1 MRMDSFQITLTSVYT
16 TKMMILRWV
25 LLVMLTV
32 GSFGARAQYRVEV
45 VVTNV
50 KDTAG
55 MILVALYS
63 KQDSFLK
70 KPFAGKSVKAMA
82 GQAVIVFEHV
92 PAGDYA
98 ASMIHDANKNG
109 KLDTNF
115 FGVPKEGF
123 GFSNDVMGT
132 LGPPSFEKAK
142 FAIRAPVSLR
152 ISTRYF

>member
-1 MRMDSFQITLTSVYT
+1 MRMDSVQITLTCVYT

-25 LLVMLTV
+25 LLVMLTM
-32 GSFGARAQYRVEV
+32 GSFGVRAQHRVEV

-50 KDTAG
+50 KDTTG
-55 MILVALYS
+55 MIHVALFS
-63 KQDSFLK
+63 NQNSFLK
-70 KPFAGKSVKAMA
+70 KPMAGKSVKAVA
-82 GQAVIVFEHV
+82 GQVVVVFERV
-92 PAGDYA
+92 PAGEYA

-123 GFSNDVMGT
+123 GFSNDAMGT

-142 FAIRAPVSLR
+142 FTIRAPVSLR
-152 ISTRYF
+152 ITTRYF